1 MHGLALIRDTSNET
15 YLSAFKNTPRAY
27 PWFFGSHENQRR
39 ACSHQCTPSQRAQT
53 VSCLTLMPHQGESLG
68 DKTGVKKI
76 TLRSDFDV
84 VMSAGVVASTAHFAL
99 HVQRPAPQN
108 RIGAVVPKRWA
119 KQAVTRNA
127 IKRQIY
133 GLAQAQ
139 AVQTP
144 AADMVVRLRKTFQR
158 TQFVSA
164 TSQALKSAVRS
175 ELKELF
181 DKLSQT
187 L

>member
-1 MHGLALIRDTSNET
+1 MA
-15 YLSAFKNTPRAY
+15 
-27 PWFFGSHENQRR
+27 
-39 ACSHQCTPSQRAQT
+39 
-53 VSCLTLMPHQGESLG
+53 HQGASL
-68 DKTGVKKI
+68 DEKNSVIKI
-76 TLRSDFDV
+76 TLRSDFDT
-84 VMSAGVVASTAHFAL
+84 VMSAGVIASSAHFAL
-99 HVQRPAPQN
+99 HVHRPVARN

-139 AVQTP
+139 SAQTP

-158 TQFVSA
+158 TQFISA
-164 TSQALKSAVRS
+164 TSQALKRAVRN
-175 ELKELF
+175 ELTELF
-181 DKLSQT
+181 GKLSHI

>member
-1 MHGLALIRDTSNET
+1 MA
-15 YLSAFKNTPRAY
+15 
-27 PWFFGSHENQRR
+27 
-39 ACSHQCTPSQRAQT
+39 
-53 VSCLTLMPHQGESLG
+53 HQGASLG
-68 DKTGVKKI
+68 GKCSVTKI
-76 TLRSDFDV
+76 TLQSDFDA
-84 VMSAGVVASTAHFAL
+84 VMSAGVIASTTHFAL
-99 HVQRPAPQN
+99 HLQRPVTHN

-133 GLAQAQ
+133 GL
-139 AVQTP
+139 VQTQPGPQP
-144 AADMVVRLRKTFQR
+144 AADMVVRLKKPFQR

-164 TSQALKSAVRS
+164 TSQALKRAVRS

-181 DKLSQT
+181 GKLSHT